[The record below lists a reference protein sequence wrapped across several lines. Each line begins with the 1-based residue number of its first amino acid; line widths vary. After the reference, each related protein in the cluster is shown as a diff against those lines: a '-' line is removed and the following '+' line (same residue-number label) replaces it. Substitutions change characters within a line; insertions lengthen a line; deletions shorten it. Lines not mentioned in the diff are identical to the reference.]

1 MDSAGRISP
10 PSKAWRLKEMILE
23 MRAVRSAGGQFGPD
37 LSCEPNGF
45 SGGQSSA
52 VTHMDVCV

>member
-1 MDSAGRISP
+1 
-10 PSKAWRLKEMILE
+10 MILE

-52 VTHMDVCV
+52 VTHMDVCVCMKMKITGPSLR